1 MRKIRYGL
9 YHITLILALMY
20 IVFFCI
26 DRVNTAMMFINND
39 ITKWLLLVMSV
50 LTIFNTLQ
58 FIFAERERLRRRLA
72 RQQQSRSA
80 RRR

>member
-26 DRVNTAMMFINND
+26 DRVNTAMMFINHD

-72 RQQQSRSA
+72 RQNRDRA
-80 RRR
+80 PRRR

>member
-26 DRVNTAMMFINND
+26 DRVNNAMMFINND